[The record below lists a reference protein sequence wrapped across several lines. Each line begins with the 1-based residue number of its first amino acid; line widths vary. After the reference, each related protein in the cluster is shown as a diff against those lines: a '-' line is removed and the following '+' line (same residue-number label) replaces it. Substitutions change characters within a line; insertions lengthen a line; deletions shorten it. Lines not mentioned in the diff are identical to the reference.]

1 MNIAHILDHE
11 VHKAAI
17 ASFRLGRFHDRD
29 TYPVCLPILSVLV
42 NYGKQHFFVDGSF
55 YF

>member
-1 MNIAHILDHE
+1 MNIEHILNHE

-42 NYGKQHFFVDGSF
+42 NYGKQVFFFFGF
-55 YF
+55 F